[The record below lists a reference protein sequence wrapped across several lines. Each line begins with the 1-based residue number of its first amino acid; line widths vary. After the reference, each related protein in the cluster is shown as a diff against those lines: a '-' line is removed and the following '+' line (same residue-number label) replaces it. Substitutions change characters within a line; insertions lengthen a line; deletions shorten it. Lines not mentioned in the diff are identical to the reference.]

1 MLNKNTKI
9 KVKNRNNGSVGY
21 ILPDMGNLRRKFY
34 PGEVKEVTFEE
45 LQKLSYTPGGMY
57 MLKHYLV
64 LDNEEAIKVLIGGVE
79 LEYNYTENDIKNL
92 LLNGSMDELLDCLD
106 FAPSGVISLVKDY
119 AVKLEIN
126 DLSKRKAIQ
135 DKTGFNVNEGIR
147 IKNENKMTENEEA
160 TVTVARRAVQ
170 STGESSGTPTR
181 RTVVKK

>member
-21 ILPDMGNLRRKFY
+21 TLPDMGNLRRKFY
-34 PGEVKEVTFEE
+34 PGETKEVTFEE
-45 LQKLSYTPGGMY
+45 LQKLSYMPGGMY

-64 LDNEEAIKVLIGGVE
+64 LDNEEAIRALIGGVE

-106 FAPSGVISLVKDY
+106 FAPAGVISLVKDY

-135 DKTGFNVNEGIR
+135 DKTGFNVSEGIR
-147 IKNENKMTENEEA
+147 IKNENKVTENEG
-160 TVTVARRAVQ
+160 TV
-170 STGESSGTPTR
+170 TR
-181 RTVVKK
+181 RTAQPTESTSGAPVRRIVVKKE

>member
-21 ILPDMGNLRRKFY
+21 TLPDMGNLRRKFY
-34 PGEVKEVTFEE
+34 PGETKEVTFEE
-45 LQKLSYTPGGMY
+45 LQKLSYMPGGMY

-64 LDNEEAIKVLIGGVE
+64 LDNEEAIRILIGGVE

-106 FAPSGVISLVKDY
+106 FAPAGVISLVKDY

-147 IKNENKMTENEEA
+147 IKNENKVTENEGTA
-160 TVTVARRAVQ
+160 TRHTAQPTESTSGAPVRRI
-170 STGESSGTPTR
+170 
-181 RTVVKK
+181 VVKKE